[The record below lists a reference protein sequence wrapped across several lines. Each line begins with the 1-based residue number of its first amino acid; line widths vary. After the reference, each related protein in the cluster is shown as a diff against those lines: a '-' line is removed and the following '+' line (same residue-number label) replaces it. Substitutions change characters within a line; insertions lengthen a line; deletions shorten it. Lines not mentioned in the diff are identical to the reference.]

1 MSRAETQY
9 EALVHRMEQLAERAP
24 RAYRWRVLSL
34 AVLGYLYLLLLVVGL
49 AAVGVLAVYGLRSA
63 TLPAAKALLLVAA
76 LLLAVLRSVWVR
88 LTPPEG
94 EPLQPADAPAFFELL
109 TQLCTRLEAPRV
121 HRVLITEDF
130 NAAVAQVPR
139 LGVFG
144 WHRNYLLV
152 GLPLMK
158 CLTREQFA
166 AVLAH
171 ELGHL
176 SRGHARIANWIYR
189 LRLVWQRLDARL
201 VARPRFGS
209 GLVLGFLRWYVPYF
223 NACSFPLAR
232 HNEFEADASSV
243 LLTSKLAAAQALTNT
258 SVISSY
264 LQERYWPAINAGAR
278 HSARPAFAPFSA
290 LNAQALE
297 ALTSE
302 EAERWLERALTRPTT
317 CHDTHPSL
325 AARLQALGVTPQ
337 LAPPA
342 ADAAAD
348 RLLGTRAAS
357 LATAFDSRWR
367 ERVTP
372 VWQKVYGDTLKKRER
387 LALLRRQAQLGPLVT
402 AEGAELAT
410 LEEDVGEGAVR
421 ALVVA
426 REVVARD
433 PQSHLA
439 RFTLARQL
447 LLQDETEGVAM
458 MEAVIH
464 FEPEALVPG
473 SQLLRDYWWRCG
485 QAQRAQQWHQRALE
499 RARVLEQIR
508 RQRQRVHLHDIWLEH
523 GLAPAAVQ
531 ALVSGLQNV
540 GGLRG
545 AWLVRKQVTQW
556 PDKPLY
562 VLGVELRASG
572 AAARAALARLRGS
585 LAYPGETVIVRA
597 GGRNGAFA
605 RKFRDVGNARI
616 L

>member
-1 MSRAETQY
+1 MGPEQTQY
-9 EALVHRMEQLAERAP
+9 EALVHRMELLAQRAP
-24 RAYRWRVLSL
+24 RAYRWRVLAL

-49 AAVGVLAVYGLRSA
+49 LAAGVFASYALRSA
-63 TLPAAKALLLVAA
+63 TGVGVKLLLIVLA
-76 LLLAVLRSVWVR
+76 LLLAVVRSLWVR

-94 EPLQPADAPAFFELL
+94 ERLRREDAPAFFELL
-109 TQLCTRLEAPRV
+109 TQLCTQLSAPPV
-121 HRVLITEDF
+121 HEVLVTEDF
-130 NAAVAQVPR
+130 NAAVSQVPR
-139 LGVFG
+139 LGIFG

-189 LRLVWQRLDARL
+189 LRLVWQRLDASFS
-201 VARPRFGS
+201 ARPRFGA
-209 GLVLGFLRWYVPYF
+209 GLILAFLRWYIPYF

-243 LLTSKLAAAQALTNT
+243 QLTSRLAAAQALTNT

-278 HSARPAFAPFSA
+278 SSASPAFAPFSA
-290 LNAQALE
+290 LNASALQG
-297 ALTSE
+297 LTAA
-302 EAERWLERALTRPTT
+302 EAERWLERALARPTN

-325 AARLQALGVTPQ
+325 KERLEALGMAPQ
-337 LAPPA
+337 LAPPGA
-342 ADAAAD
+342 EAAAD
-348 RLLGTRAAS
+348 QLLGRHAAS

-367 ERVTP
+367 ARVTP

-387 LALLRRQAQLGPLVT
+387 LALLRQQAALAALPT

-410 LEEDVGEGAVR
+410 LEEDVGEGAQR
-421 ALVVA
+421 ALLVS

-447 LLQDETEGVAM
+447 LLQDEAEGVAM

-473 SQLLRDYWWRCG
+473 SQLLRDYWWRQG
-485 QAQRAQQWHQRALE
+485 QTQRAQTWHERALE
-499 RARVLEQIR
+499 RARLLEQLR
-508 RQRQRVHLHDIWLEH
+508 KQRQRVHLHDSWIEH
-523 GLAPAAVQ
+523 GLGPQPLQ
-531 ALVSGLQNV
+531 ALAQGLEAV
-540 GGLRG
+540 EGIRG
-545 AWLVRKQVTQW
+545 AWLVRKQVAQW
-556 PDKPLY
+556 PEKPLY
-562 VLGVELRASG
+562 VLGVEIKAPNST
-572 AAARAALARLRGS
+572 AKQVMARLRGALS
-585 LAYPGETVIVRA
+585 YPGETVIVQLT
-597 GGRNGAFA
+597 GRNAAFA
-605 RKFRDVGNARI
+605 RKFRAVTHSRI